1 MNDTE
6 KERIKYFATLL
17 NTCAAACFTIGVVGP
32 VAASVYGA
40 PPHVRP
46 WLFILV
52 AIGWLLVA
60 TSLHFIVRYVLGRL
74 P

>member
-1 MNDTE
+1 MNDAE

-32 VAASVYGA
+32 GAAAAYGT
-40 PPHVRP
+40 PPHIQL
-46 WLFILV
+46 WLFVLV
-52 AIGWLLVA
+52 AGRLA
-60 TSLHFIVRYVLGRL
+60 FSCGSLHLAVRYVLGLL